1 MPEPWQI
8 RLYRKSIK
16 KKETMRAVRRLLP
29 PLEGKRCLEV
39 GCATGTSSWLLRQ
52 CGGEWVSADFQPEQV
67 ESARRLIGDRVELI
81 DKRRLPF
88 DDGEFDVVVGL
99 NFLEHLH
106 DDVGFL
112 REMVRVLKM
121 GGQFLLTCP
130 DGASRRLG
138 FQLKRAYGFTASSGG
153 FGHVRDGY
161 SRSELENLV
170 SAVGLEL
177 ESLES
182 YSRIFTELVEN
193 SLNYIYHRSANHR
206 GDGGSTRSF
215 HGDTAPA
222 SLSEFEAVAWKYRA
236 YAGAYPLF
244 RGLSLLDRLIP
255 FSEGY
260 MFAVRARKP
269 LLPAVLPRY

>member
-8 RLYRKSIK
+8 RLYRRSIK
-16 KKETMRAVRRLLP
+16 KKETMRAVLRLLP
-29 PLEGKRCLEV
+29 LLEGKRCLEI
-39 GCATGTSSWLLRQ
+39 GCATGTSSLLLRQ
-52 CGGEWVSADFQPEQV
+52 RGGEWVSADFQPEQV
-67 ESARRLIGDRVELI
+67 ESARQLLGERVELI
-81 DKRRLPF
+81 GKRQLPF
-88 DDGEFDVVVGL
+88 GDGAFDIVVGL

-106 DDVGFL
+106 DDVGFV
-112 REMVRVLKM
+112 REMARVLKT
-121 GGQFLLTCP
+121 GGHFLLTCP
-130 DGASRRLG
+130 DGDSSRLG
-138 FQLKRAYGFTASSGG
+138 FQLKRAYGFTARSGG

-182 YSRIFTELVEN
+182 YSRIFTEFVEN
-193 SLNYIYHRSANHR
+193 SLNYVYHRSANHR
-206 GDGGSTRSF
+206 GDGKGTRSF

-222 SLSEFEAVAWKYRA
+222 SLSEFEAVTWKYRA
-236 YAGAYPLF
+236 YAGAYPLL
-244 RGLSLLDRLIP
+244 RGLSLLDRVIP

-269 LLPAVLPRY
+269 LLPAALPRY